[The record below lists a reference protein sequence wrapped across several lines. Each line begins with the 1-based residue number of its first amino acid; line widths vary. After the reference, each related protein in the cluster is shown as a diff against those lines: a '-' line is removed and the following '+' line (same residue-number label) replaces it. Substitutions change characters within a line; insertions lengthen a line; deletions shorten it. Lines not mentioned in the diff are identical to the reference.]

1 MGFDPLVPDNWENI
15 TRRQVLAHKVRDF
28 LFILRLLIN
37 HCINL
42 HLSTQGGAS
51 LLKGKKGY
59 RGVLQS
65 AFPELKLKSKHMHP
79 SSH

>member
-1 MGFDPLVPDNWENI
+1 MKLY
-15 TRRQVLAHKVRDF
+15 
-28 LFILRLLIN
+28 
-37 HCINL
+37 
-42 HLSTQGGAS
+42 LSTQGGAS

-65 AFPELKLKSKHMHP
+65 AFPELKLKSEHKHGTP